1 MKRAEKLAIVVVAL
15 SVVLGAEIAA
25 LAGEIIG
32 WGLDSHDQATPPKG
46 NDFVAIAAGFAH
58 NVALKSDGS
67 LIGWGRNIA
76 GEANPPPG
84 NDFVAVAAGF
94 YFGLA
99 LKSDGSIVGWGGSS
113 GANTPTGNDFVAI
126 AGGYRFGLGL
136 KSDGSIV
143 GWGLNDYG
151 QADPCEGNDYVAI
164 AAGASHG
171 LALKADG
178 SVIGWGRNDNG
189 EINVPVGNDFIA
201 IATFH
206 SFSAALKSD
215 GSVIQWGA
223 PHDPPPVGNDYAA
236 VVVGDGH
243 GLAIMSDGSLL
254 GWGRN
259 DSNEANPPDGTDFV
273 AVAAGVHYGLAL
285 TQSLVSTRFT
295 YQGQLL
301 NDGTA
306 ADGLY
311 DFEFKIFRDSVIN
324 VQEGKTVSL
333 ENIDVI
339 DGQFTVELDFGND
352 ANVFAGQERWL
363 EVAVRP
369 GDSNDVNDFVVLSP
383 RQEVTSTPYAQVA
396 STALGLRVAGTETHA
411 VYVDPNGNVGIGT
424 MSPAAK
430 LDVAGNIKSTSLYE
444 DTAGNVGIGTEN
456 PQEKLEVNGKLRLTG
471 STYSTVLSD
480 EGGAFLIDTSRLATS
495 AQVRILPYDNDI
507 WLQNTNSGGDIC
519 FSGYAGEDLIG
530 DIILKTAGNVG
541 IGIAS
546 PTQKLDV
553 TGNVT
558 ASGYYDRD
566 NPSYYV
572 DPTSSGTSANFN
584 GNVYATLYYD
594 RNNTNYY
601 VDPAST
607 SYVNN
612 LYASSAYAYTF
623 YDRDNT
629 SYYVNPASSG
639 TSAYLYGNVYAPRY
653 YDRNNTAY
661 YVDPA
666 STSYLYSLNVQSSLN
681 VQGAVDMDDIN
692 EYSTCG
698 DYVHI
703 SSSGRLGVCLSS
715 KRYKENITP
724 LQDDFSKI
732 LEAQPVAF
740 TFKKSKEPG
749 IGFIAEDLDEL
760 GLRNLVNYDT
770 QGRPRSIRYEMTS
783 LYLLQVLK
791 DQAKSI
797 KELKAENESLKKQ
810 LKSENQSLIQR
821 LSTLEKTVQQIA
833 KAKEV
838 KL

>member
-1 MKRAEKLAIVVVAL
+1 MKTSKMLTIIVVAL
-15 SVVLGAEIAA
+15 GLINCGGQTAF
-25 LAGEIIG
+25 AGSIIG
-32 WGLDSHDQATPPKG
+32 WGLNSSDQATPPNG

-67 LIGWGRNIA
+67 LVGWGRNIA
-76 GEANPPPG
+76 GEADPPAG

-113 GANTPTGNDFVAI
+113 GASTPPGNDFVAI

-136 KSDGSIV
+136 KSDGSIA

-223 PHDPPPVGNDYAA
+223 PQDPPPAGNDYAA
-236 VVVGDGH
+236 VAVGIGH

-254 GWGRN
+254 GWGQN
-259 DSNEANPPDGTDFV
+259 DSNEATPPDGTDFV

-311 DFEFKIFRDSVIN
+311 DFEFKIFRDPVIK
-324 VQEGKTVSL
+324 VQEGKTLSL

-352 ANVFAGQERWL
+352 ANVFAGKERWL

-369 GDSNDVNDFVVLSP
+369 GDSNDANDFVVLSP
-383 RQEVTSTPYAQVA
+383 RQEVTSTPHAQVA
-396 STALGLRVAGTETHA
+396 YTALGLRVAGTETHA

-430 LDVAGNIKSTSLYE
+430 LDVAGNIKTTGLYE

-456 PQEKLEVNGKLRLTG
+456 PEEKLEVNGKLRLTG
-471 STYSTVLSD
+471 STYSTMLSD
-480 EGGAFLIDTSRLATS
+480 EGGALMIDTSRLATS

-507 WLQNTNSGGDIC
+507 WLQNTNSAGDIC
-519 FSGYAGEDLIG
+519 FSGYAGEDLTG
-530 DIILKTAGNVG
+530 DINLKTAGNVG
-541 IGIAS
+541 IGTAS

-553 TGNVT
+553 TGNVI

-594 RNNTNYY
+594 RNNTGYY
-601 VDPAST
+601 VDPAGT
-607 SYVNN
+607 SHVNT
-612 LYASSAYAYTF
+612 LYAFIF
-623 YDRDNT
+623 YDKSNS
-629 SYYVNPASSG
+629 SYYMDPSSSG
-639 TSAYLYGNVYAPRY
+639 TSANFAGNVYASQY

-661 YVDPA
+661 YADPA

-681 VQGAVDMDDIN
+681 VQGAVDMDNIN
-692 EYSTCG
+692 DYSTCG

-724 LQDDFSKI
+724 LKDDFSKI

-760 GLRNLVNYDT
+760 GLRNLVTYDT
-770 QGRPRSIRYEMTS
+770 QGRPRSIRYELTS
-783 LYLLQVLK
+783 LYLLEILK

-797 KELKAENESLKKQ
+797 EELKEQNESLKEQ
-810 LKSENQSLIQR
+810 LKVENQSLKER
-821 LSTLEKTVQQIA
+821 LGALERTVQQIA

-838 KL
+838 KI